1 MIVRV
6 IVVPFLTMTDVST
19 TCAVVDI
26 VRFMFRTYLK

>member
-6 IVVPFLTMTDVST
+6 IVVPLLTTDVST

-26 VRFMFRTYLK
+26 IRFMFRIYLK